1 MGDSIKNRV
10 EELREEVVRLR
21 RDFHMHPELGFQE
34 YRTSG
39 IVKEYLEAC
48 GIETKVMAKTGVVG
62 LLRGGRPGPT
72 VMLRADMDALPVH
85 EESDASYRSRNE
97 GVMHACGHDGHTAIL
112 LVAAKILSEYRDL
125 LCGNVKFCFQPNE
138 EDAGAEQ
145 MVQEGVLEEPKVDV
159 CLGLH
164 LWQPLPYGEIGLKAG
179 ALMAGMDHFWITI
192 QGKGGHSGMPEKA
205 VDPITAACAVV
216 SNISFIEKRVIGTL
230 NPTIITVNT
239 FHGGRATN
247 IIDDKVELSG
257 TIRYLYDAADYRPRE
272 HLEQLVRDLCQ
283 VYGTTYTIRFALSS
297 SPVLN
302 DAKVVEHLQPVVQN
316 LVGADHV
323 SAFQEM
329 VGEDFAEFTRR
340 VPGAFVF
347 IGAGNPEKGASYP
360 HHHPKFQIDEDA
372 LLTGVEFHVQAAL
385 RYLGGGEQAGA

>member
-125 LCGNVKFCFQPNE
+125 L
-138 EDAGAEQ
+138 
-145 MVQEGVLEEPKVDV
+145 
-159 CLGLH
+159 
-164 LWQPLPYGEIGLKAG
+164 
-179 ALMAGMDHFWITI
+179 
-192 QGKGGHSGMPEKA
+192 
-205 VDPITAACAVV
+205 
-216 SNISFIEKRVIGTL
+216 
-230 NPTIITVNT
+230 
-239 FHGGRATN
+239 
-247 IIDDKVELSG
+247 
-257 TIRYLYDAADYRPRE
+257 
-272 HLEQLVRDLCQ
+272 
-283 VYGTTYTIRFALSS
+283 
-297 SPVLN
+297 
-302 DAKVVEHLQPVVQN
+302 
-316 LVGADHV
+316 
-323 SAFQEM
+323 
-329 VGEDFAEFTRR
+329 
-340 VPGAFVF
+340 
-347 IGAGNPEKGASYP
+347 
-360 HHHPKFQIDEDA
+360 
-372 LLTGVEFHVQAAL
+372 
-385 RYLGGGEQAGA
+385 